1 MDSPLELIWVYLHVN
16 TQADIIFGCFYC
28 PPHSP
33 VSDLDHLHVSLSA
46 VKSKYPAAKIFLGGD
61 FNCPGIDWSNNSLI
75 HSYIPLSFREYL
87 ITFAA
92 DFYLNQIVTSPTR
105 GSNVLDLCFVTHP
118 DVVHLCQ
125 VIPGLSD
132 HDAVLVKF
140 SHRVHINKKQPR
152 KVPLYKN
159 ANWDAIRQDFSVM
172 SEEYLQLNSVSHM
185 SVEEIWH
192 YFHDHVM
199 NSVNKH
205 VPSKVLSTR
214 FHLPWLTV
222 TVKRLIRK
230 KQRVYNRARRYQRE
244 CDWKEYKILRYKIRN
259 QLRDLHKNHLTKVI
273 SSENNKKPL
282 WHYIKSKRQD
292 HTGVSTLRVNG
303 TVISD
308 SVSKVEALNQH
319 FMSVFTIEETDN
331 LSDKGISPYPA
342 TSNIEITVPGIYN
355 LLSNCNPHKSPGP
368 DNVHNYV
375 LRETAA
381 DIAPLLTHLF
391 QQSLTTGTCQM
402 IGREHYSYSYLQERK
417 EKRSKKLSACFSYFC
432 SLQNHGTCYCQPYH
446 ETP

>member
-1 MDSPLELIWVYLHVN
+1 M
-16 TQADIIFGCFYC
+16 
-28 PPHSP
+28 
-33 VSDLDHLHVSLSA
+33 
-46 VKSKYPAAKIFLGGD
+46 
-61 FNCPGIDWSNNSLI
+61 
-75 HSYIPLSFREYL
+75 
-87 ITFAA
+87 
-92 DFYLNQIVTSPTR
+92 
-105 GSNVLDLCFVTHP
+105 LDLCFVTHP

-132 HDAVLVKF
+132 YDAVLLKF

-222 TVKRLIRK
+222 TVKHLIRK
-230 KQRVYNRARRYQRE
+230 KQTVYNRARRYQRE

-273 SSENNKKPL
+273 SSVNNKKPL

-308 SVSKVEALNQH
+308 SISKVEALNQH
-319 FMSVFTIEETDN
+319 FKSVFTIEETDN
-331 LSDKGISPYPA
+331 LPDKGISPYPA
-342 TSNIEITVPGIYN
+342 ISHIEITVPGIYN
-355 LLSNCNPHKSPGP
+355 LLSNCNPHKSLGP

-375 LRETAA
+375 LRETAT

-391 QQSLTTGTCQM
+391 QQSLRTGTLPNDWKRALVTP
-402 IGREHYSYSYLQERK
+402 IFKKG
-417 EKRSKKLSACFSYFC
+417 KRSDPKNYQPVSLTSAACKTMEHVIVSHIMKHLEFNNILSDTQFGFRSRHSC
-432 SLQNHGTCYCQPYH
+432 
-446 ETP
+446 ETQLLITIDDLARALITN

>member
-1 MDSPLELIWVYLHVN
+1 M
-16 TQADIIFGCFYC
+16 
-28 PPHSP
+28 
-33 VSDLDHLHVSLSA
+33 
-46 VKSKYPAAKIFLGGD
+46 
-61 FNCPGIDWSNNSLI
+61 
-75 HSYIPLSFREYL
+75 SFREYL

-92 DFYLNQIVTSPTR
+92 DFYLNQIVASPTR

-118 DVVHLCQ
+118 DVVHPCQ

-140 SHRVHINKKQPR
+140 SHRVHINKQQSR

-159 ANWDAIRQDFSVM
+159 ANWDAIRQDFYVM

-205 VPSKVLSTR
+205 MHVPTQVLSTR

-222 TVKRLIRK
+222 TVKCLIRK

-259 QLRDLHKNHLTKVI
+259 QLRDLHKNNLTKVV

-308 SVSKVEALNQH
+308 PISKVEALNQH
-319 FMSVFTIEETDN
+319 FKSVFTIEETNN
-331 LSDKGISPYPA
+331 LPNKGISPYPA
-342 TSNIEITVPGIYN
+342 ISNIEIMVPGIYN
-355 LLSNCNPHKSPGP
+355 LLSNCNPHKSPGS
-368 DNVHNYV
+368 DNVA
-375 LRETAA
+375 T
-381 DIAPLLTHLF
+381 
-391 QQSLTTGTCQM
+391 
-402 IGREHYSYSYLQERK
+402 
-417 EKRSKKLSACFSYFC
+417 
-432 SLQNHGTCYCQPYH
+432 
-446 ETP
+446 